1 MSLPSVRVQRT
12 LFVLILV
19 HILLAVQRLP
29 GKVYGRRADQ
39 LTAIQDKGL
48 VNYFLGRNPQSVK
61 VVQWLLDNTKPD
73 SVVLYRGHWKGSL
86 ELANALLHPRMLY
99 LERAAPKTA
108 LKVHQLPIATGTLD
122 GQGTGTLV
130 LASDGESLRL
140 TLR

>member
-1 MSLPSVRVQRT
+1 MRLPSVGIQRI
-12 LFVLILV
+12 LLLLILV
-19 HILLAVQRLP
+19 HVLLAVQRLP

-39 LTAIQDKGL
+39 LATIQSKGL
-48 VNYFLGRNPQSVK
+48 VDYHLGRDPKSAK
-61 VVQWLLDNTKPD
+61 AVQWLLDNTKPS

-99 LERAAPKTA
+99 LERAAPKTK
-108 LKVHQLPIATGTLD
+108 LQVHQRPLATGTLE

-130 LASDGESLRL
+130 LANDDGSLRL